1 MKGRARFEFA
11 FFERDPNRLPGR
23 QIATFRGMGTAA
35 NVPTR
40 DFSERELERRTEI
53 ERQLSDHETPPAPLG
68 AAERAPF
75 RERLTGLLAETGA
88 DAMLIEPGGTLEY
101 LTGVSF
107 HGSERL
113 MAAAALADGSF
124 VWISPA
130 FEASRVGA
138 LCEAAS
144 GSTALA
150 GNVIP
155 WEEHENGAE
164 IFAAALRE
172 RGLSRVVADPDVRA
186 RFLLPISEALGS
198 PVGSGA
204 EIACRLRG
212 PKTDREMEILRS
224 AQERTQAAIRAVHSV
239 TEPGMRSSEVGRL
252 AHHAQHV
259 LGLDGTWDLSLAGP
273 SGAFPHGDSVDRE
286 LEKGTVML
294 LDTGGRLH
302 GYCSD
307 TTRTWVVD
315 AEPSEEVQRVWG
327 AVRAAQLAGFAAMR
341 PGARTG
347 DADAAARKALADA
360 GFDGGYGHLSHRL
373 GHGIGVEI
381 HEPPYL
387 DGGSDVLMEPG
398 MCFTNEPGI
407 YQPGK
412 FGLRIE
418 DICFVT
424 EDGADHFGVWQEG
437 PAAP

>member
-1 MKGRARFEFA
+1 
-11 FFERDPNRLPGR
+11 
-23 QIATFRGMGTAA
+23 MGTAA

-40 DFSERELERRTEI
+40 DLSGREI
-53 ERQLSDHETPPAPLG
+53 ERREAIEQKLGGYAAPPAPLSVADR
-68 AAERAPF
+68 AAF
-75 RERLTGLLAETGA
+75 RQRLTGLLAEEGV
-88 DAMLIEPGGTLEY
+88 DALLIEPGGTLEY

-130 FEASRVGA
+130 FEASRVEA
-138 LCEAAS
+138 LCTAAS
-144 GSTALA
+144 GSNELA
-150 GNVIP
+150 ANVIP
-155 WEEHENGAE
+155 WSEHENAAE

-172 RGLSRVVADPDVRA
+172 RGLSKVAADPDVRS
-186 RFLLPISEALGS
+186 RFLLPIGDALGA
-198 PVGSGA
+198 PVSSGA
-204 EIACRLRG
+204 ALARKLRG
-212 PKTDREMEILRS
+212 VKTDREMEILRS
-224 AQERTQAAIRAVHSV
+224 AQERTQAAIRAVYEV

-259 LGLDGTWDLSLAGP
+259 LGLNGTWDLSLAGP
-273 SGAFPHGDSVDRE
+273 SGAYPHGDSVDRE
-286 LEKGTVML
+286 LETGSVML

-307 TTRTWVVD
+307 TTRTWVVGAAPND
-315 AEPSEEVQRVWG
+315 EVQKVWD
-327 AVRAAQLAGFAAMR
+327 AVRAAQLAGYAAMK

-347 DADAAARKALADA
+347 DADTAARKALADA

-373 GHGIGVEI
+373 GHGIGAEI

-407 YQPGK
+407 YQPGR

-418 DICFVT
+418 DICYIT
-424 EDGADHFGVWQEG
+424 EDGADHFGQWQEG